1 MTTDALPQGDRKG
14 ACGAPGRHCP
24 GPAYRCPGTCPAW
37 GRPAAC
43 CSGWSPPPGTAGQQN
58 CDGAPG
64 SSPFPEEAYLPCC
77 LWSSESPGPCERAP
91 PPLSTH
97 QAVANQQRQGR
108 QGPWGHRAHSLAACD
123 TARPRP
129 PPCHGHTAD
138 LCWSLPLLLRGPPKP
153 APFSE
158 VSPFTPQ
165 THLST
170 FSMSGAGV
178 LGSRYEGSP
187 SPPEPESSKRG

>member
-1 MTTDALPQGDRKG
+1 MHCHKETEQEPVEPLDATAPAPLTDVQGHALLGVGLQLVVVDGHLPLEQQDSR
-14 ACGAPGRHCP
+14 
-24 GPAYRCPGTCPAW
+24 
-37 GRPAAC
+37 
-43 CSGWSPPPGTAGQQN
+43 AGMEP
-58 CDGAPG
+58 PG
-64 SSPFPEEAYLPCC
+64 SSPFPEEACLPWC

-97 QAVANQQRQGR
+97 QAAANQQGQGR
-108 QGPWGHRAHSLAACD
+108 QGPWGHRAHSPAACD

-138 LCWSLPLLLRGPPKP
+138 LCRSLPLSLRGPPKP
-153 APFSE
+153 APFSG
-158 VSPFTPQ
+158 VPPFTPQ

-170 FSMSGAGV
+170 FSVSGAGV